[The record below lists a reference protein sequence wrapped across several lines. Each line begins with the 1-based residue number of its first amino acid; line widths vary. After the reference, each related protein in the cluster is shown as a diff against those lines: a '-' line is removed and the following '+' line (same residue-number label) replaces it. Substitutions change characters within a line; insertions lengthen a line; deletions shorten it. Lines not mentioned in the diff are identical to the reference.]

1 MKNLKL
7 ACITLLSIVVLVSCQ
22 KDGDVVPAES
32 SISDQLSKADKALP
46 RTTVWSD
53 DILFRTV
60 VTPVVFDGNH
70 GNYDILYGGAFADGV
85 GLISESK
92 PGDQDYNGGRWNLY
106 VLIDPTSTKYSNET
120 SDENLDMDD
129 FESAGVY
136 FECPLLP
143 GNGRN

>member
-7 ACITLLSIVVLVSCQ
+7 VFIAFLSIIVLESCQ
-22 KDGDVVPAES
+22 KDGDLVPAEP

-60 VTPVVFDGNH
+60 VTPAVFDGDH
-70 GNYDILYGGAFADGV
+70 GNYDKLYAGSFYDGV

-92 PGDQDYNGGRWNLY
+92 PGNQDYNGGRWNLY
-106 VLIDPTSTKYSNET
+106 VLKDPTSTKYSNAT
-120 SDENLDMDD
+120 SDKDLDKDD
-129 FESAGVY
+129 FESDEAY

-143 GNGRN
+143 TKGNN

>member
-7 ACITLLSIVVLVSCQ
+7 VFIAFLSIIVLESCQ
-22 KDGDVVPAES
+22 KDGDLVPAEP

-60 VTPVVFDGNH
+60 VTPAVFDGDH
-70 GNYDILYGGAFADGV
+70 GNYDKLYAGSFYDGV
-85 GLISESK
+85 ELISESK
-92 PGDQDYNGGRWNLY
+92 PGDQDYNGGRWNLQ
-106 VLIDPTSTKYSNET
+106 VLKDGVMTDYTMAT
-120 SDENLDMDD
+120 SDGDLNPND
-129 FESAGVY
+129 FESGGAY

-143 GNGRN
+143 TNGNH

>member
-7 ACITLLSIVVLVSCQ
+7 AFIALLSIVVLVSCQ
-22 KDGDVVPAES
+22 KDGDVVPAEP
-32 SISDQLSKADKALP
+32 SINDQLSKADKALP

-53 DILFRTV
+53 GILFRTV
-60 VTPVVFDGNH
+60 VTPAVFDGDH

-92 PGDQDYNGGRWNLY
+92 PGDQDYNGGRWSLY
-106 VLIDPTSTKYSNET
+106 VPKNAEDYSSAKSDKDLDP
-120 SDENLDMDD
+120 MD
-129 FESAGVY
+129 FESAGMY

-143 GNGRN
+143 GNGGK